1 MGDGGG
7 RVARHHGR
15 RHTVRL
21 EPARQLHRA
30 RHQLEGAPPLR
41 LHLLYDSLRG
51 RTLRGW
57 HGGDRGEDVL
67 LWVDAAPPVQE
78 VVGSYCLGAATC
90 SELLA

>member
-1 MGDGGG
+1 MQVGDGGG

-15 RHTVRL
+15 RHPVRL
-21 EPARQLHRA
+21 EPPRQLHRA

-41 LHLLYDSLRG
+41 LHLRYDRLRGCTLRG
-51 RTLRGW
+51 R

-78 VVGSYCLGAATC
+78 VV
-90 SELLA
+90 